1 MRILHAVHYFPPE
14 THGGTQEYVAELA
27 ALQAADGHRVG
38 VIAGSREHS
47 QVGDV
52 RAADQDGVAVWRVLR
67 DLQAEGLSGDL
78 GSPRISEVV
87 ARLATDF
94 APDLVHV
101 HHWHALTRD
110 LVRRF
115 KALSVPVVLTL
126 HDLYTTCPRFFRM
139 PDYRHL
145 CGRDVT
151 LADCAACVAPDTGGV
166 PVAQL
171 EKLLAERIDEL
182 QRELEVAD
190 AVLAVSSTQRDYL
203 QSLPGFRCADVQVL
217 PIGIRREGRPPAEPP
232 SVPGKLRIVNWSGLD
247 PRKGIQVLLQAV
259 AASERRAA
267 FEVHLFG
274 RGGEDEYMAELRRLG
289 AGVEVH
295 FHGPFAD
302 AERHAFAGRYDVAVF
317 PFLAYETYALVVDE
331 ALHSGI
337 PVLVSDLGAPPTRIG
352 GRGLAFPA
360 GDHSAL
366 TRLLEGLL
374 DEPDRLASMRQAR
387 HDAIDLETHHRQL
400 ARVYAGAGAG

>member
-1 MRILHAVHYFPPE
+1 VRILHAVHYFPPE

-27 ALQAADGHRVG
+27 ALQIADGHQVG
-38 VIAGSREHS
+38 VIAGAREHS

-52 RAADQDGVAVWRVLR
+52 RAADQDGVSVWRVLR
-67 DLQAEGLSGDL
+67 DLQGEALSGDL
-78 GSPRISEVV
+78 GSARISDVA

-115 KALSVPVVLTL
+115 KTLGVPVVLTL

-139 PDYRHL
+139 PDHRHL
-145 CGRDVT
+145 CDRHVT

-166 PVAQL
+166 PVQEL
-171 EKLLAERIDEL
+171 EVLLAERIDEL
-182 QRELEVAD
+182 QHELAAAD
-190 AVLAVSSTQRDYL
+190 AVLAVSTTQRDYL
-203 QSLPGFRCADVQVL
+203 QSLPGFRHPGVQVL
-217 PIGIRREGRPPAEPP
+217 PIGIRRAAPPPAPAP
-232 SVPGKLRIVNWSGLD
+232 VPGKLRIVNWSGLD

-259 AASERRAA
+259 AASEQRDA
-267 FEVHLFG
+267 FEVHLHG
-274 RGGEDEYMAELRRLG
+274 REGEAEYMAELRRLG
-289 AGVEVH
+289 AGAEVQ

-337 PVLVSDLGAPPTRIG
+337 PVLVSDLGAPPSRIG
-352 GRGLAFPA
+352 ERGLAFPA
-360 GDHSAL
+360 GDQHEL
-366 TRLLEGLL
+366 MRLLESLL
-374 DEPDRLASMRQAR
+374 DDPERLPRMRRAE
-387 HDAIDLETHHRQL
+387 HGAIDLETHHREL
-400 ARVYAGAGAG
+400 SRVYVAAGAG